1 MRPIPTPFCWSAG
14 AVAARLR
21 IHDTGLCLVA
31 AHLSS
36 GEGDG
41 DELRRNYDYSEI
53 VRRAAFPPDSSTSVD
68 PEALEAQQQP
78 EGVSK
83 ACHIAYCRG
92 SHPSAAAQGCRAHV
106 PGMGS

>member
-1 MRPIPTPFCWSAG
+1 MPKLQDALSCPAG

-21 IHDTGLCLVA
+21 VYDTGLCLVA

-36 GEGDG
+36 GEGEG

-53 VRRAAFPPDSSTSVD
+53 VRRAAFPPDSSASVD

-83 ACHIAYCRG
+83 ARTNDD
-92 SHPSAAAQGCRAHV
+92 
-106 PGMGS
+106 

>member
-1 MRPIPTPFCWSAG
+1 MY
-14 AVAARLR
+14 
-21 IHDTGLCLVA
+21 DTGLCLVA

-53 VRRAAFPPDSSTSVD
+53 VRRAAFPPDSSASVD
-68 PEALEAQQQP
+68 PEALEAQPQP

-83 ACHIAYCRG
+83 ARDTAYRRG
-92 SHPSAAAQGCRAHV
+92 SPPSVAAQGCRAGS
-106 PGMGS
+106 PGAGFTS